1 VRKIPFVILQ
11 FCLYLLKEK
20 KKEKRKKTE
29 EEEKKGPSKETRCF
43 VPMHVTRPSMK
54 LGCLASS
61 NISKA
66 TSIKKV
72 KGIPLFSFPC

>member
-1 VRKIPFVILQ
+1 LFVFTKRK
-11 FCLYLLKEK
+11 K
-20 KKEKRKKTE
+20 KKEKRKKKK
-29 EEEKKGPSKETRCF
+29 EKKGPSKETRCF